1 MTHTPGPWRIDD
13 IQVEDWRVNIS
24 SPESNIACAYHQ
36 TDDPSNADDE
46 CLANARLIAAAP
58 ELYAALVECLTMN
71 DKGGNTR
78 EDFDRWER
86 KARAAI
92 AKAEG

>member
-1 MTHTPGPWRIDD
+1 MTHTPGPWTVYKPCAKIGTRGYDKD
-13 IQVEDWRVNIS
+13 GKHNYTWWVR
-24 SPESNIACAYHQ
+24 PEKPKTGFVI
-36 TDDPSNADDE
+36 
-46 CLANARLIAAAP
+46 
-58 ELYAALVECLTMN
+58 ALVECLAMN

-92 AKAEG
+92 AKAEGQTHD